1 MANQVRVTSLD
12 ALETFRAHLI
22 IFLAKAVGAVDEVGD
37 EVRRTRSWV
46 HNDQRQFWE
55 TQIKKRRR
63 ILDQAQGEYMNARL
77 SKLQDNIAAQKQAV
91 QKAKRE
97 LEEAEQKLEDDRWE
111 VIEIRRLQRFYE
123 IESKKIESA
132 YSEMRNPFLFSAFV
146 SELGR
151 SLPERMVVDT
161 IEFGDGKFI
170 IHGRL
175 REASERASLL
185 LGDYL
190 DKLRTDPE
198 LGPHFTSINVT
209 GLDRSLEDEQ
219 MMTYAITMHLKPK
232 PK

>member
-97 LEEAEQKLEDDRWE
+97 LEEAEHKLLAVKSWIRNFDQCTDPLLKRMSGLRQFLDFDMPKAVAFLVQAQKTLEDYTQ
-111 VIEIRRLQRFYE
+111 IPAP
-123 IESKKIESA
+123 ESVA
-132 YSEMRNPFLFSAFV
+132 AV
-146 SELGR
+146 SPPAAEGA
-151 SLPERMVVDT
+151 PA
-161 IEFGDGKFI
+161 
-170 IHGRL
+170 
-175 REASERASLL
+175 ASPIPDS
-185 LGDYL
+185 
-190 DKLRTDPE
+190 P
-198 LGPHFTSINVT
+198 
-209 GLDRSLEDEQ
+209 
-219 MMTYAITMHLKPK
+219 
-232 PK
+232 